1 MLKQNIYT
9 DMEVISLIPPYD
21 TAYENRKNENVLI
34 NKNIRSL

>member
-9 DMEVISLIPPYD
+9 DMVVISLIPPYD

-34 NKNIRSL
+34 NKKVYK